1 MEVWLGTDNDK
12 IMLPITPSVLGVDR
26 NTEIEGENII
36 KLGEVDSFAGMKLKT
51 IDLEG
56 FFPKQFYSFVNSKLD
71 PYDYSYK
78 LQVWQNNG
86 TVIRLTITD
95 TPTNMLCRI
104 NKFNTREQD
113 GTRDLYFEISLI
125 EHKPKNIPGL
135 NNTTNRPTENVNNGT
150 QRTHKVVKGDNLWDI
165 SKKYY
170 GKGSIYKKINEANK
184 SKYPSLA
191 KNNVIYPNWVLIIP

>member
-26 NTEIEGENII
+26 NSEIESESVV
-36 KLGEVDSFAGMKLKT
+36 KLGEVDSFGGMKLKT

-56 FFPKQFYSFVNSKLD
+56 FFPKQNYSFVHNKLE

-86 TVIRLTITD
+86 TVIRITITD

-125 EHKPKNIPGL
+125 EHKTKNIPGL
-135 NNTTNRPTENVNNGT
+135 NNSTSRPTENSTSGT

-165 SKKYY
+165 SHKYY
-170 GKGSIYKKINEANK
+170 GKGSVYKKINEANK

-191 KNNVIYPNWVLIIP
+191 NNNVIYPNWILIIP